1 MIITIGSKVKDGEG
15 NTYTLTEELGHGGFG
30 CVYKAECEAD
40 KSVYAVKTLL
50 YSFGDE
56 VTAASFKNEVKIS
69 SEVSGEHV
77 IHYIYA
83 HDGDEYPELPPYI
96 IMEYAEGG
104 TLADQI
110 EERKKTN
117 SPYSKEELRNLF
129 LQLVDGMK
137 SINKKLVHR
146 DIKPENIL
154 ICNGICKITD
164 FGLAKVA
171 FIAGFSRIRKC
182 FGTDLFQFFRRI
194 FLCQFQ

>member
-83 HDGDEYPELPPYI
+83 HDGDEYPELPPI
-96 IMEYAEGG
+96 IIFVFLLLTRFFSHFHFFIEIFSKSMSFP
-104 TLADQI
+104 LAM
-110 EERKKTN
+110 N
-117 SPYSKEELRNLF
+117 HGY
-129 LQLVDGMK
+129 
-137 SINKKLVHR
+137 
-146 DIKPENIL
+146 
-154 ICNGICKITD
+154 TD
-164 FGLAKVA
+164 V
-171 FIAGFSRIRKC
+171 
-182 FGTDLFQFFRRI
+182 
-194 FLCQFQ
+194 

>member
-137 SINKKLVHR
+137 SINKISSQRYKTGEYTYL
-146 DIKPENIL
+146 
-154 ICNGICKITD
+154 
-164 FGLAKVA
+164 
-171 FIAGFSRIRKC
+171 
-182 FGTDLFQFFRRI
+182 
-194 FLCQFQ
+194 

>member
-56 VTAASFKNEVKIS
+56 ATAASFKNEVKIS

-83 HDGDEYPELPPYI
+83 HDGDEYAWSRGNRGSLPV
-96 IMEYAEGG
+96 
-104 TLADQI
+104 L
-110 EERKKTN
+110 
-117 SPYSKEELRNLF
+117 
-129 LQLVDGMK
+129 
-137 SINKKLVHR
+137 
-146 DIKPENIL
+146 
-154 ICNGICKITD
+154 
-164 FGLAKVA
+164 
-171 FIAGFSRIRKC
+171 
-182 FGTDLFQFFRRI
+182 
-194 FLCQFQ
+194 

>member
-1 MIITIGSKVKDGEG
+1 MSFVKF
-15 NTYTLTEELGHGGFG
+15 EELRWNIDYYNWIKGKGWRRK
-30 CVYKAECEAD
+30 YIYELDADLTAAIKAECEAD

-50 YSFGDE
+50 YLFCDE
-56 VTAASFKNEVKIS
+56 ATAASFKNEVRIS

-129 LQLVDGMK
+129 LQQVF
-137 SINKKLVHR
+137 V
-146 DIKPENIL
+146 IL
-154 ICNGICKITD
+154 I
-164 FGLAKVA
+164 L
-171 FIAGFSRIRKC
+171 
-182 FGTDLFQFFRRI
+182 L
-194 FLCQFQ
+194 

>member
-1 MIITIGSKVKDGEG
+1 MNFEHNCYLLSLKNWGGTLIITIGSKVKDGEG

-96 IMEYAEGG
+96 SM
-104 TLADQI
+104 Q
-110 EERKKTN
+110 R
-117 SPYSKEELRNLF
+117 EEL
-129 LQLVDGMK
+129 
-137 SINKKLVHR
+137 
-146 DIKPENIL
+146 
-154 ICNGICKITD
+154 
-164 FGLAKVA
+164 
-171 FIAGFSRIRKC
+171 
-182 FGTDLFQFFRRI
+182 
-194 FLCQFQ
+194 

>member
-83 HDGDEYPELPPYI
+83 HDGDEYPELLFILLYNQI
-96 IMEYAEGG
+96 SI
-104 TLADQI
+104 LAM
-110 EERKKTN
+110 
-117 SPYSKEELRNLF
+117 S
-129 LQLVDGMK
+129 
-137 SINKKLVHR
+137 
-146 DIKPENIL
+146 
-154 ICNGICKITD
+154 
-164 FGLAKVA
+164 
-171 FIAGFSRIRKC
+171 
-182 FGTDLFQFFRRI
+182 
-194 FLCQFQ
+194 